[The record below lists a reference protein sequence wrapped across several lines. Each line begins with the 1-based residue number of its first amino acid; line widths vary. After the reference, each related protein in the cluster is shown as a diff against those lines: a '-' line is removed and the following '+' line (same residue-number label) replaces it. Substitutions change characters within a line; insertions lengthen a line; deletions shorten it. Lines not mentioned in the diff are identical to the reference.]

1 MAVLKHTLL
10 SVTTKNVLTVA
21 VEGISKLMLMKL
33 IDDQEVDIQITRYQ
47 PLNIYLLFFQRTLL
61 WFSIQSFLKKIF
73 LFFEIFN
80 FVSYCWHWFRLTLK
94 VITWEIL
101 DYVNVLVTFCPF
113 IVIHLL
119 SIKANL
125 ARFGYF

>member
-73 LFFEIFN
+73 
-80 FVSYCWHWFRLTLK
+80 FVF
-94 VITWEIL
+94 
-101 DYVNVLVTFCPF
+101 
-113 IVIHLL
+113 
-119 SIKANL
+119 
-125 ARFGYF
+125 